1 MYWKIPGTLQKLA
14 ALLVLLLSRLTLF
27 HPRQLSVLL
36 QHLQCS
42 SMHVRLI
49 SFLDQYSL

>member
-1 MYWKIPGTLQKLA
+1 MCCKLPGTLQKLA

-36 QHLQCS
+36 QHLQCTIRR
-42 SMHVRLI
+42 MRAI
-49 SFLDQYSL
+49 SLSGWYAY